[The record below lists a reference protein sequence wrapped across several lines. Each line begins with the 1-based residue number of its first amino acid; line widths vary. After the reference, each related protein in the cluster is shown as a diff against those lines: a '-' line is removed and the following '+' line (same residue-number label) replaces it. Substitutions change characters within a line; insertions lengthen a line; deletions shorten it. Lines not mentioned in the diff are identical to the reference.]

1 MKIVWSFL
9 ILFVGLVSV
18 SFGQVEEQT
27 NEVTDEELQKFA
39 MIELKT
45 LEFVEKKTE
54 ELKKL
59 INKNEIIKGGA
70 RFNELKTA
78 WGNSEKELA
87 IAITDEER
95 EAFKSIKFVQDS
107 LQQSAVEFKA
117 DLIRDEQLLGIN
129 LYQKINSATKINP
142 VLQEKLDQMVL
153 ALKEKRTGNTK
164 ESTPAIPAK
173 DLEKLR

>member
-9 ILFVGLVSV
+9 ILFVGFVSV

-39 MIELKT
+39 MIEWKT

-129 LYQKINSATKINP
+129 LYQKINSAIKINP

-153 ALKEKRTGNTK
+153 ALKEKRTGKTK
-164 ESTPAIPAK
+164 ESTSAIPAK
-173 DLEKLR
+173 DLKKHR